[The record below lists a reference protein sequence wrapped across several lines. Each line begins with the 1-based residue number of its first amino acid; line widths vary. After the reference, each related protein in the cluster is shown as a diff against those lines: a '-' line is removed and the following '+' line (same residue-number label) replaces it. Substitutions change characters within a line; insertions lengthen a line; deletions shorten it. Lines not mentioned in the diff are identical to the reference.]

1 MLAIQL
7 GIHFRISKPGFWDPN
22 KAYPCVGATYEQ
34 GQLVL
39 FFINE
44 HKKMWFVNHELCECV
59 DEQYYG
65 QDPAVANLK
74 SFAAA
79 AAERN
84 VTVTENNGAI
94 IIGTEPSTTDNTSGP
109 GPATP
114 SETGKPAAKG
124 KLSLKNSADAAA
136 TDF

>member
-7 GIHFRISKPGFWDPN
+7 GIHFRINKPGFWDPE
-22 KAYPCVGATYEQ
+22 KSYPCVGATYEQ

-65 QDPAVANLK
+65 QDPAAINLK
-74 SFAAA
+74 SLVTGPH
-79 AAERN
+79 
-84 VTVTENNGAI
+84 VTVTEDNGAI

>member
-59 DEQYYG
+59 DKQYFGREPYVFNEASPVG
-65 QDPAVANLK
+65 GPTAIISVEDGAI
-74 SFAAA
+74 
-79 AAERN
+79 
-84 VTVTENNGAI
+84 TVT
-94 IIGTEPSTTDNTSGP
+94 TEPSTTNNASGP